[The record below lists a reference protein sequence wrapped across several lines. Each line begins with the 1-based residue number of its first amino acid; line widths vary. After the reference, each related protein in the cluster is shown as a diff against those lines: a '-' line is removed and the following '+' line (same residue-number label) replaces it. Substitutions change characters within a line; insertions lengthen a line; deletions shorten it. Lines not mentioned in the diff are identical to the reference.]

1 MKLKELD
8 PKTDITTV
16 KIKLT
21 EDLKKA
27 YDEYCGPH
35 DTDEIYIVGDTM
47 GDFFIS
53 TDAPGENNRQLFPM
67 PVCYQPNEFLECEVV
82 KQQVS

>member
-1 MKLKELD
+1 MKLKDLD
-8 PKTDITTV
+8 PKIDIRNV
-16 KIKLT
+16 KLKLT

-53 TDAPGENNRQLFPM
+53 VNYPPTAEPMSWASGVSTPRNRG
-67 PVCYQPNEFLECEVV
+67 
-82 KQQVS
+82 SSS